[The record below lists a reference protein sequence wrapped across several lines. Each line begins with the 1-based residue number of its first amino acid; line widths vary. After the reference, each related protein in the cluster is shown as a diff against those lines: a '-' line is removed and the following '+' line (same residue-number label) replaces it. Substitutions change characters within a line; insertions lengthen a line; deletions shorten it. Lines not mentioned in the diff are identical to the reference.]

1 MEDVPDLV
9 GVGLMSDGDQTKS
22 ISAADYTGFELRY

>member
-1 MEDVPDLV
+1 
-9 GVGLMSDGDQTKS
+9 VGLGIMSDGDQTNS